1 VTDLPS
7 IAAQMA
13 QEIRS
18 YGRCHT
24 TKVKCDCRHCRVLAM
39 YEAYLAE
46 KAIVQTP
53 ETAKEQVRES
63 LGKKL

>member
-1 VTDLPS
+1 MTDLPS

-18 YGRCHT
+18 YGRCHS
-24 TKVKCDCRHCRVLAM
+24 TKVKCDCRHCRVLAD
-39 YEAYLAE
+39 YDLYLAQ

-53 ETAKEQVRES
+53 CGAKEQVRES
-63 LGKKL
+63 LGKAK